1 MYRNSLNHTDETT
14 WQKLSLVAGRT
25 SAYRLPGGIVAIG
38 HGSYGCPYQPPGKFR
53 TDRNRR
59 QQPAPAPPH
68 YTDEFHPE
76 TTRLNVVLADLHSG
90 RFFGARG
97 NLISDAIALMI
108 FISLASGTYSFF
120 LRRSASSTQPV
131 ENGYPAEERRKREE
145 RLGDPIPIQPALDVI
160 DETAALAPSAP
171 TAPQERAVAQ
181 ASAVSGPLFSPPDGR
196 SRAISQP

>member
-1 MYRNSLNHTDETT
+1 MYRNSSTIPTKRRGGSYRWWRAVHLLTGFLVGLWLLAMAATGVLINHQESFGLTEIDV
-14 WQKLSLVAGRT
+14 SNR
-25 SAYRLPGGIVAIG
+25 RLPA
-38 HGSYGCPYQPPGKFR
+38 
-53 TDRNRR
+53 
-59 QQPAPAPPH
+59 H

-120 LRRSASSTQPV
+120 LRRSASSTQPA
-131 ENGYPAEERRKREE
+131 ENGYAAEERRKREE
-145 RLGDPIPIQPALDVI
+145 RLGDPLPIQPALDVI

-196 SRAISQP
+196 SRR

>member
-1 MYRNSLNHTDETT
+1 MYRNSSTIPTKRRGRSYRWSRAVHLLTGFLVGLWLLAMAATGVLINHQESFGLTEIDV
-14 WQKLSLVAGRT
+14 SHR
-25 SAYRLPGGIVAIG
+25 RLPA
-38 HGSYGCPYQPPGKFR
+38 
-53 TDRNRR
+53 
-59 QQPAPAPPH
+59 H

-181 ASAVSGPLFSPPDGR
+181 ASAVTGPLFSPPDGR
-196 SRAISQP
+196 SRR